1 MSATQ
6 LLHSIVHNFAN
17 LIWPDHFLFAK
28 GAWNQT
34 MCIVPAS
41 QDLRSLVV
49 TGISVRVDQYFHEN
63 YGPAGL
69 TIPGK
74 LAGLEKSFPTDR
86 EYSLAMLFSFCTSA
100 LQ

>member
-1 MSATQ
+1 ME
-6 LLHSIVHNFAN
+6 
-17 LIWPDHFLFAK
+17 PDCAGVAGF
-28 GAWNQT
+28 T
-34 MCIVPAS
+34 VP
-41 QDLRSLVV
+41 V
-49 TGISVRVDQYFHEN
+49 TGISVRVFSVQVDQYFHEN

-74 LAGLEKSFPTDR
+74 LAGLEKSCPTDR